1 MDGNE
6 NIKFDDELIGED
18 ILDDLS
24 LDSESDE
31 AILGELEDE
40 LDTDD
45 LNTEELS
52 ESTDIEDDD
61 IDDDLSDDEMDNDF
75 IDNGGNIVVQDTKDG
90 ENSFDMKYIDLDK
103 IAITKRIRVPHSVE
117 SLVKSI
123 KSTGLLHPIVVA
135 PTATEG
141 MYVLLDG
148 FRRIQAYAKLGKKQI
163 PSIVNNKINTP
174 EIPIIEAM
182 YNHSMKYSIQEK
194 INYID
199 YLEKQHGIQSAS
211 MFEYLLQMDN
221 GDYSKLKD
229 ILNDNDEDIVT
240 KLLDGVYD
248 ISTAFRKL
256 EQRRKKESAEE
267 KENRKA
273 EQVYGNEEKSGADKI
288 EGAGETDSKGNL
300 TEEQLKSISTNIE
313 NLDNEIEE
321 QSLGQ
326 MLQEGD
332 EIEGFK
338 PHKQKVGEREY
349 IDPVVKKSVMI
360 RDKGICQCCKKGGP
374 QFADILD
381 YHHVI
386 PVFLGGTDTADNG
399 TMLCVACHRLV
410 HLYST
415 GDLTIDKALLEDD
428 YESLSDEK
436 KAEYENEQ
444 IFEDQKKRFKRII
457 FLGSKI
463 RQGMAQKGINREQYK
478 KDHPNT
484 GIGRRKPGVGGEQ
497 EID

>member
-1 MDGNE
+1 MGDDKELN
-6 NIKFDDELIGED
+6 FDDGL
-18 ILDDLS
+18 LDDEDLLGDLE
-24 LDSESDE
+24 LDDEINSESLSEDE
-31 AILGELEDE
+31 IEELGDESTIIDDEDDFVEDE
-40 LDTDD
+40 L
-45 LNTEELS
+45 
-52 ESTDIEDDD
+52 
-61 IDDDLSDDEMDNDF
+61 DNDF
-75 IDNGGNIVVQDTKDG
+75 IDNSGNIVVQDAKDN
-90 ENSFDMKYIDLDK
+90 ENGFDIKYIDLDK
-103 IAITKRIRVPHSVE
+103 IAITQRIRTPHSVE
-117 SLVKSI
+117 SLIKSI
-123 KSTGLLHPIVVA
+123 KSTGLIQPIVVA
-135 PTATEG
+135 PTATEDT
-141 MYVLLDG
+141 YVLLDG
-148 FRRIQAYAKLGKKQI
+148 FRRIQAYAKLGKKMI

-182 YNHSMKYSIQEK
+182 YNHSMKYSIQEQ

-211 MFEYLLQMDN
+211 MFEYLLQMNN

-240 KLLDGVYD
+240 KLLDGTYD
-248 ISTAFRKL
+248 IATAFRKL

-273 EQVYGNEEKSGADKI
+273 EQVYGNEEESGADKI

-300 TEEQLKSISTNIE
+300 TEEQIKNINTNIE

-381 YHHVI
+381 YHHII

-415 GDLTIDKALLEDD
+415 GDLVIDNALLEDD
-428 YESLSDEK
+428 YHSLSADKQE
-436 KAEYENEQ
+436 EYENEQ

-457 FLGSKI
+457 FLGGKI
-463 RQGMAQKGINREQYK
+463 RKGIAAKGMNREQYK
-478 KDHPNT
+478 KDHSNT

-497 EID
+497 EIN